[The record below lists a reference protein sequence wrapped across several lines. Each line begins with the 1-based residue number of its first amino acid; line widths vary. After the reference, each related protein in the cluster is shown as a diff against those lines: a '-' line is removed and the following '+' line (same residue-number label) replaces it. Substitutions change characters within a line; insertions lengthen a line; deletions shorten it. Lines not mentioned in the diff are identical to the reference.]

1 MIINLIVPYGKVRF
15 VVYDDEPNSKQKFKS
30 YILSSNEY
38 NRLTIHPGLWV
49 AFKGL
54 GPTPNLVLNVANIA
68 HDPQES
74 EKLDLSKI
82 DFNWN
87 NI

>member
-1 MIINLIVPYGKVRF
+1 MERLDLLFTMMSRIQNK
-15 VVYDDEPNSKQKFKS
+15 NSKAIS
-30 YILSSNEY
+30 YHQTNIIG
-38 NRLTIHPGLWV
+38 LTIHPGLWV